1 MVRPVRATIFPR
13 WHNTVERCPR
23 LDVGIRQF
31 AALDAIDKIAGVGVL
46 VCFLFPFGMD
56 QLPLFVVDAV
66 FMEPA
71 LPSPGARHSLCAV
84 DRDAILGAL
93 QPVRIPE
100 PLLIRDGALIVVPGN
115 VLSIWGLLI
124 VVEEELTAHSGYGG
138 GRFDTHRT

>member
-1 MVRPVRATIFPR
+1 
-13 WHNTVERCPR
+13 
-23 LDVGIRQF
+23 
-31 AALDAIDKIAGVGVL
+31 
-46 VCFLFPFGMD
+46 
-56 QLPLFVVDAV
+56 FVVDAV

-71 LPSPGARHSLCAV
+71 FPSSGHCHSLCAV
-84 DRDAILGAL
+84 NRDAILGAL

-138 GRFDTHRT
+138 GRFDTHRPAGDVNPVNAIVAEVTTAVMPMPVHGAVVTVPVKGHLRQGAGPDVIIH